1 MGSSNSHDHRNDVIA
16 YPEQIGFAENHL
28 FPKKHPCKKVVRPL
42 NLEKKEKIGDR
53 GVTLL
58 NSQATIMNLPK
69 RSIPPPT
76 ELLCLPPNQNVFK
89 KHLRRRFIYQKNF
102 CTINRPIHVFE
113 GSVLY

>member
-16 YPEQIGFAENHL
+16 YPEQIGFAEKHL

-58 NSQATIMNLPK
+58 NSQATIKNLPK
-69 RSIPPPT
+69 TSIPPPT
-76 ELLCLPPNQNVFK
+76 ELVSLPPNQNFS
-89 KHLRRRFIYQKNF
+89 KNIF
-102 CTINRPIHVFE
+102 VE
-113 GSVLY
+113 GLYTKTTSAII